1 MDFTGKGFITEDDF
15 LSSIVI
21 SRILT
26 AKAFILDDI
35 SEFFKQE
42 QLFSSGGLGFD
53 KFKKLFFPKLFLIDE
68 SEESEEERQMKKN
81 QQVLQVGISD
91 SQDSEA

>member
-1 MDFTGKGFITEDDF
+1 
-15 LSSIVI
+15 
-21 SRILT
+21 
-26 AKAFILDDI
+26 
-35 SEFFKQE
+35 
-42 QLFSSGGLGFD
+42 LGFD